1 MAVRAYCLPTSSRHP
16 ERIEIRNKWALKY
29 AKSGVG
35 YIGFEVSRLGVI
47 QARSRRS
54 ETSEVS
60 PQTPVDLVERHD
72 NKVHLPGTQP
82 RRRYRPALRMCALV
96 DRSHRPHRAL
106 AGVTL
111 FGPLADRNPNSN
123 RRRRGRI
130 EKARVQCSAC
140 VFACRSRAV
149 GVETACAPGIASWV
163 A

>member
-1 MAVRAYCLPTSSRHP
+1 M
-16 ERIEIRNKWALKY
+16 
-29 AKSGVG
+29 
-35 YIGFEVSRLGVI
+35 GFEVRQVACRARGFEVRLGAI

-82 RRRYRPALRMCALV
+82 RRRYRPALQMCALV

-130 EKARVQCSAC
+130 EKARVQCLRA
-140 VFACRSRAV
+140 ACRSRAV
-149 GVETACAPGIASWV
+149 GVETACVPGIASWV